1 MKMGVGIRSKP
12 LPLKPPGSVRGGRV
26 VRQMETVQPG
36 LNWWRA
42 QGDMFYVFLGE
53 GELGIGH
60 MRVASF
66 NFRYCKNAKNEQKN
80 SSFRS
85 TFGLFSIKTTSL
97 SGHHSRFGTTCSDQ
111 RICHTIRQFPP
122 VFGPIV

>member
-1 MKMGVGIRSKP
+1 MAKDGLEDHQIMKMGVGIRSKP

-66 NFRYCKNAKNEQKN
+66 NFRYCKNAKNEQKIVV
-80 SSFRS
+80 
-85 TFGLFSIKTTSL
+85 FGLL
-97 SGHHSRFGTTCSDQ
+97 SAYFR
-111 RICHTIRQFPP
+111 
-122 VFGPIV
+122 